1 MTTERLTC
9 IYVPIY
15 VPVLQVDLI
24 VFGSLEVEVK
34 AKSTAGVKSLDFLN
48 VELV

>member
-24 VFGSLEVEVK
+24 EFGSLEVEVK
-34 AKSTAGVKSLDFLN
+34 AKSTADKNLAKGCQED
-48 VELV
+48 